1 LLIEVVLA
9 SVLGASQTIA
19 MASGTPPAEQ
29 AAGAAQPTQ
38 TAKPAKK
45 PKKKKVPKETDPAP
59 DEVVDPET
67 AGTNAGGGRGW
78 RLDWKQHPSIRYGS
92 EFRLDGEAK
101 IQVDARHAPYITV
114 PPLDSWEL
122 HRLRF
127 GIKGSVV
134 KRIEY
139 EVEHEFTEK
148 ELTEKD
154 ILSGITPRSKWKD
167 VYVNL
172 TYVKNAQVQLG
183 KFKIPFG
190 LDQLTGV
197 TQNDYIY
204 RSLGANY
211 LDPAR
216 DIGGM
221 VHGRFFKRGLNYW
234 AGIFKHDGDNA
245 RSRKIQGGDATFAA
259 RVTGAP
265 FRKLTSSP
273 AGAIELGTA
282 YADSAL
288 SDDSFRPNG
297 LRGRTI
303 VTQDTFYE
311 PVYVKGRR
319 RRWEADVDWTVGRAS
334 ARSEF
339 TLVRDNRDNQGIANT
354 DLADARARAWYVSG
368 TWVLTGEDKTRPLK
382 AAAPLLQGGFGAVEA
397 AARYERI
404 WFGSLGPGG
413 PPFRNSRAETIY
425 PAGEKALTLGINWTL
440 NRFTKIQ
447 VNAIREQVEDRERN
461 PVPNGAAFWSQVIR
475 LQLVL

>member
-1 LLIEVVLA
+1 LLIEVLLA
-9 SVLGASQTIA
+9 SLLGTAQTIA
-19 MASGTPPAEQ
+19 LSNGVLPTEPAASQ
-29 AAGAAQPTQ
+29 AQ

-59 DEVVDPET
+59 DEVVDPDT
-67 AGTNAGGGRGW
+67 VDTSGRGRGW
-78 RLDWKQHPSIRYGS
+78 RVDWKQHPSIRYGS
-92 EFRLDGEAK
+92 AFRLDGEAK
-101 IQVDARHAPYITV
+101 IQMDGRQASYLTV
-114 PPLDSWEL
+114 PALDPREL

-127 GIKGSVV
+127 GIKGSLF

-154 ILSGITPRSKWKD
+154 IAAGVTPQSKWKD

-172 TYVKNAQVQLG
+172 SHVKNAQVQVG

-211 LDPAR
+211 LAPAR

-234 AGIFKHDGDNA
+234 AGVFRHDGDNA
-245 RSRKIQGGDATFAA
+245 RSKKIQGGDGTFAA

-265 FRKLTSSP
+265 FRKVTSSP
-273 AGAIELGTA
+273 AGAMELGTA
-282 YADSAL
+282 YTDSTL

-303 VTQDTFYE
+303 VTQDMFYE

-339 TLVRDNRDNQGIANT
+339 TLVLDNRDNQGIANT
-354 DLADARARAWYVSG
+354 DLPDARARAWYVSG

-382 AAAPLLQGGFGAVEA
+382 AAAPFLQGGIGAVEV

-404 WFGSLGPGG
+404 WLDSLGHLE

-440 NRFTKIQ
+440 NRFARIQ
-447 VNAIREQVEDRERN
+447 VNVIREQVADRERN
-461 PVPNGAAFWSQVIR
+461 PVPNGAAFWSRVIR